1 MEEKKKKKTTS
12 KKKTTT
18 KKKKTSTK
26 KVSNVKSSSK
36 RTTSTKS
43 RTGTK
48 KTTNTKLTTDL
59 TSVVEQI
66 KKIDNNKKQEVS
78 FDNALIIGMLLVL
91 SIFIGFMSFMNHNSN
106 TIEINNI
113 KKEASNIIDKINKEE
128 IVEKSIEVK
137 TDNKK
142 LLSSINKYLKDIYT
156 NTNKINSIEKD
167 IKDILV
173 NKDID
178 KLKNYKE
185 DINTSSDN
193 LDSINKDNYKNDL
206 DEKSIKV
213 FDEILNKDI
222 DKKIYNNKIKS
233 INNDLNYAESIIN
246 FLNKNKSG
254 YELKDN
260 KLIFKNKNTYNEYI
274 KLDRDVSINKISYEI
289 FKDTEAPVITASD
302 ITFNVGNKIDLNSK
316 LKCVDRIEGTV
327 KCNIFGT
334 YNSSKV
340 GTYKLTI
347 KAKDSSG
354 NTSSKVITINVKGN
368 SNTSS
373 SKSSTSSSAPKS
385 NGKPYYIEVIRNK
398 NVVVVYGLDSNN
410 RYTKIVKVFTVS
422 VGKNGNTPTG
432 TFKTTKGY
440 RWGALFGGVYG
451 QYSTRITGHILFHSV
466 PYYKKNASTLEWEE
480 YNKLGTAAS
489 AGCVRMRVID
499 VKWIFDHCP
508 AGTTVKI
515 YDGSLP
521 KGVSKPV
528 YAKIPSNSPNKGWD
542 PTDPDKNNPWK
553 K

>member
-18 KKKKTSTK
+18 KKKTTSTK
-26 KVSNVKSSSK
+26 KVSSVKSSSK
-36 RTTSTKS
+36 KTTSKAK
-43 RTGTK
+43 TGSK

-59 TSVVEQI
+59 TNVVEQI
-66 KKIDNNKKQEVS
+66 KKIDNSKKKEVS
-78 FDNALIIGMLLVL
+78 FDNALIIGLLLVL
-91 SIFIGFMSFMNHNSN
+91 SIFIGFMTFLNHNSN
-106 TIEINNI
+106 TIEVNNI
-113 KKEASNIIDKINKEE
+113 KKEASSIIDKINKEE

-137 TDNKK
+137 TENKK
-142 LLSSINKYLKDIYT
+142 LLSSINKYLEDIYT
-156 NTNKINSIEKD
+156 STNKINSIEKD

-173 NKDID
+173 DKDIE
-178 KLKNYKE
+178 KLNKYRE
-185 DINTSSDN
+185 EITTSSKN
-193 LDSINKDNYKNDL
+193 LDNINKDNYKKDL
-206 DEKSIKV
+206 DDDNKKI
-213 FDEILNKDI
+213 FDEVFNKDI
-222 DKKIYNNKIKS
+222 DKNKYNKKIRS

-246 FLNKNKSG
+246 FLDNNKSN
-254 YELKDN
+254 YSIKDN
-260 KLIFKNKNTYNEYI
+260 TLIFKSKNTYNEYI

-316 LKCVDRIEGTV
+316 LKCVDKIEGTV
-327 KCNIFGT
+327 KCNIYGT

-347 KAKDSSG
+347 KASDSSG
-354 NTSSKVITINVKGN
+354 NTSSKTIAINVKGS

-373 SKSSTSSSAPKS
+373 SKESSSSSAPKS
-385 NGKPYYIEVIRNK
+385 TGKPYYIEVIRNK

-410 RYTKIVKVFTVS
+410 RYTKVVKVFTVS

-432 TFKTTKGY
+432 TFKTSKGY

-499 VKWIFDHCP
+499 VKWIYDYCP

-515 YDGSLP
+515 YDGNLP
-521 KGVSKPV
+521 SGVSKPV
-528 YAKIPSNSPNKGWD
+528 YSKIPSNSPNKGWD

>member
-1 MEEKKKKKTTS
+1 MEEKKTKKKSTS

-18 KKKKTSTK
+18 KKKTTSAK
-26 KVSNVKSSSK
+26 KVSSVKSSSK
-36 RTTSTKS
+36 KTTSTKS
-43 RTGTK
+43 KTGTK

-91 SIFIGFMSFMNHNSN
+91 SIFIGFMSFLNHNSDS
-106 TIEINNI
+106 IEVKNI
-113 KKEASNIIDKINKEE
+113 KKEASIIIDKINKEE
-128 IVEKSIEVK
+128 IVNEKIEGK
-137 TDNKK
+137 DSK
-142 LLSSINKYLKDIYT
+142 LLTSVNKYLEDIYT
-156 NTNKINSIEKD
+156 NTNKINFVEKS
-167 IKDILV
+167 IKDILIDR
-173 NKDID
+173 DIV
-178 KLKNYKE
+178 KINNFKE
-185 DINTSSDN
+185 YLNSSSDF
-193 LDSINKDNYKNDL
+193 LDKINKDDYKKDL
-206 DEKSIKV
+206 DDNNKRL
-213 FDEILNKDI
+213 FDEVFTKDVDKI
-222 DKKIYNNKIKS
+222 KYNKKIRS
-233 INNDLNYAESIIN
+233 INNDLDYAASIIN
-246 FLNKNKSG
+246 FLNKNKSN
-254 YELKDN
+254 YSIKDN
-260 KLIFKNKNTYNEYI
+260 TLVFKNKNTYDEYN
-274 KLDRDVSINKISYEI
+274 KLDRDVSIINKIPFELY
-289 FKDTEAPVITASD
+289 KDTEAPVITASD

-316 LKCVDRIEGTV
+316 LKCVDKIEGKV
-327 KCNIFGT
+327 KCNIYGT

-354 NTSSKVITINVKGN
+354 NTSSKVITINVKGS

-373 SKSSTSSSAPKS
+373 SKSSSSAPKS

-410 RYTKIVKVFTVS
+410 RYTKVVKVFTVS
-422 VGKNGNTPTG
+422 VGKNGKTPTG
-432 TFKTTKGY
+432 TFRTTKGY

-466 PYYKKNASTLEWEE
+466 PYYKKNASTLEWQE

-515 YDGSLP
+515 YDGNLP
-521 KGVSKPV
+521 KGVFKPV

-542 PTDPDKNNPWK
+542 PTDPAKNNPWK